1 MNICIIIP
9 AYNEE
14 DYIVNTLESLVSQTY
29 PIKEIVIV
37 NDNSTDNTHS
47 IIDSFSKKH
56 SFIKRIITKGVTNFS
71 HLS

>member
-14 DYIVNTLESLVSQTY
+14 DYIANTLESLVSQTY

-37 NDNSTDNTHS
+37 NDNSTDNT
-47 IIDSFSKKH
+47 
-56 SFIKRIITKGVTNFS
+56 RV
-71 HLS
+71 

>member
-14 DYIVNTLESLVSQTY
+14 DYIANTLESLVNQTY

-37 NDNSTDNTHS
+37 NDNSTDNTRA
-47 IIDSFSKKH
+47 IIDSFSEKH
-56 SFIKRIITKGVTNFS
+56 SFINQLVGICI
-71 HLS
+71 